1 LISIHFTIIT
11 DNQTIRYIRTTR
23 SENLKR
29 RQLRWIEYLQTFDFD
44 IRHAPGKNNFLA
56 DYLSRIY
63 SNPNLQIEPKDFVK
77 PDIDDS
83 DAEPTI
89 FSAAISTLTPPMSPS
104 PTPSTIRNDSAS
116 PTPLTYEEFVEN
128 ITPPELHPEL
138 EQHYNKQDAVIAAT
152 DSAKHF
158 LNKPRDIDLI
168 KDIIPQLQAA
178 YAKDEAYKKFIENPE
193 LAKGPIFNRD
203 GLLYYRYHNKD
214 KYPFQLIVPEIILKE
229 EEGKEVTLR
238 EEILRKIHDE
248 ILIHLGPEN
257 CYTYARKFF
266 TWKGMEDDF
275 KDYIKTCDFCQRNK
289 PDNHKPYGL
298 LNLLE
303 IPDILWTH

>member
-1 LISIHFTIIT
+1 LLAVIDCLNAFQIYLIGIHFTIIT

-29 RQLRWIEYLQTFDFD
+29 RQLHWIEYLQTFDFD

-63 SNPNLQIEPKDFVK
+63 SNPNLQIEPKDFVT

-89 FSAAISTLTPPMSPS
+89 FSAAISTLTSPMSPS

-128 ITPPELHPEL
+128 ITPLELHPEL
-138 EQHYNKQDAVIAAT
+138 EQHYDKQDAVIAAT

-158 LNKPRDIDLI
+158 LNEPRDIDLI
-168 KDIIPQLQAA
+168 EDIILSLNSKP
-178 YAKDEAYKKFIENPE
+178 PT
-193 LAKGPIFNRD
+193 
-203 GLLYYRYHNKD
+203 
-214 KYPFQLIVPEIILKE
+214 LKM
-229 EEGKEVTLR
+229 KHTRSSSRIQNSPKVLFSIAMVFSIT
-238 EEILRKIHDE
+238 
-248 ILIHLGPEN
+248 
-257 CYTYARKFF
+257 A
-266 TWKGMEDDF
+266 
-275 KDYIKTCDFCQRNK
+275 
-289 PDNHKPYGL
+289 
-298 LNLLE
+298 
-303 IPDILWTH
+303 